1 MTRLTFTVTGM
12 SCRNCEHIV
21 KDRLVALAGVDA
33 VNVDH
38 AADELVVVGDLERT
52 AVEQAVS
59 GAGYT
64 VSE

>member
-1 MTRLTFTVTGM
+1 M